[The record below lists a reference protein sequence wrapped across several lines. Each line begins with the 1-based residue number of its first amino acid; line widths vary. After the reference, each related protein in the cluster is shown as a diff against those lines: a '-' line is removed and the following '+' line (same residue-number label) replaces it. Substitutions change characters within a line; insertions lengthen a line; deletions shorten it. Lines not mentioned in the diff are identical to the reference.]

1 VEEVQTTRNTPA
13 LLPDFRSADEEGGAS
28 ADQIRAGAAGDA
40 GAVQSAGRTG
50 VGCLSALSRNNI
62 FLKAIALA
70 ASCQETK
77 NEKF

>member
-1 VEEVQTTRNTPA
+1 
-13 LLPDFRSADEEGGAS
+13 
-28 ADQIRAGAAGDA
+28 
-40 GAVQSAGRTG
+40 VQSAGRTG